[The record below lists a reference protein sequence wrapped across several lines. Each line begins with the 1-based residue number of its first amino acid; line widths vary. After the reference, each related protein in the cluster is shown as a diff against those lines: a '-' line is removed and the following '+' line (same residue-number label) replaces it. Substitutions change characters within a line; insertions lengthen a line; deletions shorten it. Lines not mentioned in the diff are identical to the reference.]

1 MISKVVNIKLTMFL
15 KNLYPLCAIFILY
28 AFSSCYNTKN
38 AVYFNNLQDGIVKT
52 EMQQLEPIIQ
62 KKDVLSINVSSANVE
77 ATRVFNVPNATEQR
91 TSSRGDNGLIL
102 PMGYLVGQDGFIEFP
117 VLGKIKAAGL
127 TKKELKE
134 YITKSLL
141 EGKQLVDP
149 IVDVRYM
156 NYRVT
161 VLGEVGRPSVISV
174 PSERITLL
182 EALGLAGDLT
192 IFAQRNNVLVI
203 RETEGAKVVKRI
215 NLNTSELFNS
225 PYYFLNANDVVY
237 VEPNAARVSANS
249 QSRIWL
255 PIVLSAVSVAILIID
270 RLTR

>member
-1 MISKVVNIKLTMFL
+1 
-15 KNLYPLCAIFILY
+15 
-28 AFSSCYNTKN
+28 
-38 AVYFNNLQDGIVKT
+38 
-52 EMQQLEPIIQ
+52 
-62 KKDVLSINVSSANVE
+62 
-77 ATRVFNVPNATEQR
+77 
-91 TSSRGDNGLIL
+91 
-102 PMGYLVGQDGFIEFP
+102 
-117 VLGKIKAAGL
+117 
-127 TKKELKE
+127 
-134 YITKSLL
+134 
-141 EGKQLVDP
+141 
-149 IVDVRYM
+149 
-156 NYRVT
+156 
-161 VLGEVGRPSVISV
+161 
-174 PSERITLL
+174 LL